1 MLTLA
6 PPSPTVPRPA
16 AAPRPRQHAAVALP
30 AEEAWVGS
38 ARHYA
43 SAVTAQWCLS
53 DEDRNA
59 AALVVGELA
68 ANAARHG
75 CSEMTLHLTL
85 DRDLLRVTVD
95 DHGRPCSRR
104 QPRPDVDPDEHGRG
118 MHIVGLLATRVDTL
132 RRGSGRRVEAT
143 LAVEQP
149 S

>member
-6 PPSPTVPRPA
+6 PPPPTVPRPA
-16 AAPRPRQHAAVALP
+16 VAPRPRQHAAVALP

-43 SAVTAQWCLS
+43 SAVVTQWRLS
-53 DEDRNA
+53 DEDRDA

-75 CSEMTLHLTL
+75 YSEMTLHLTL
-85 DRDLLRVTVD
+85 DHGLLCITVD

-104 QPRPDVDPDEHGRG
+104 QPPDDDPDEHGRG
-118 MHIVGLLATRVDTL
+118 MHIVGLLATRVETL
-132 RRGSGRRVEAT
+132 RRGSGRQVEAT
-143 LAVEQP
+143 LAVEQT